1 MFLIS
6 QSSLDFLCALLLIIT
21 AWDVVWSMKG
31 GYFGISGRTCY
42 CGYKS
47 ELQSEL
53 NFIINFALSVRGNK
67 IAQTTYIERICL
79 DLDAYPPFNCE
90 HQKC

>member
-31 GYFGISGRTCY
+31 GYFGISGKTFHY
-42 CGYKS
+42 G
-47 ELQSEL
+47 
-53 NFIINFALSVRGNK
+53 
-67 IAQTTYIERICL
+67 
-79 DLDAYPPFNCE
+79 
-90 HQKC
+90 